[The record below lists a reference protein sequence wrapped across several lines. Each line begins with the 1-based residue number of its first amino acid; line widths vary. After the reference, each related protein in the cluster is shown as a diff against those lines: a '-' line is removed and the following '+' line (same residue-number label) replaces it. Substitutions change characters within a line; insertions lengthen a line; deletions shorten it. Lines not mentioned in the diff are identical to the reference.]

1 MEAVETTYPL
11 ERIVDEIVRV
21 EFQCEI
27 LSAKSIRKTERKLE
41 HYETL
46 RKEMLLRHQWEVNNM
61 DTIIQSYKKPLELH
75 GKTMARKQEKLAELR
90 GKLAERDKAISSL
103 NALPPPA
110 IWKQSRVPRNPSRRQ
125 ARTAQRYES
134 GEREIQVR
142 PRKSIL
148 QSKPPSKAGCAS

>member
-1 MEAVETTYPL
+1 MLQDSRMDAVETTYPL
-11 ERIVDEIVRV
+11 ERIVDEIVRT
-21 EFQCEI
+21 EFQCEV

-90 GKLAERDKAISSL
+90 GKLAERDRAISNL

-110 IWKQSRVPRNPSRRQ
+110 IPEEAEESDDERV
-125 ARTAQRYES
+125 ATEY
-134 GEREIQVR
+134 GGV
-142 PRKSIL
+142 KTYSIP
-148 QSKPPSKAGCAS
+148 K